1 MFLHRPRLAK
11 MPNWE
16 DQGGIVYDLTN
27 LFLRPIIKPD
37 LLPPQLM
44 EENIQSF
51 NDISNLIIDNY
62 PAILR
67 HNTPM
72 MVAVA
77 FGFLFALLSLVI
89 GISFCCC
96 CNKSS
101 KSKNKKSFPKG
112 FLGTLGFLLIVMA
125 TLGVAWFCV
134 GAVKFQSG
142 LNNIN
147 QVRGILI

>member
-1 MFLHRPRLAK
+1 MS
-11 MPNWE
+11 NWTVSYSE
-16 DQGGIVYDLTN
+16 DQGGMQILYDLTN
-27 LFLRPIIKPD
+27 LFLRPIIKPK

-51 NDISNLIIDNY
+51 SDISNLIIDNF
-62 PAILR
+62 PDILR

-72 MVAVA
+72 MVAAA

-89 GISFCCC
+89 GISFCCR

-112 FLGTLGFLLIVMA
+112 FLSTLGFLLIVMA

-134 GAVKFQSG
+134 SAVKFQSG

>member
-27 LFLRPIIKPD
+27 LFLRPIIKPN

-62 PAILR
+62 LAILEQ
-67 HNTPM
+67 NIPM
-72 MVAVA
+72 IVAVA
-77 FGFLFALLSLVI
+77 FGILFALLSLVI

-101 KSKNKKSFPKG
+101 KSKKKKSFLKG

-134 GAVKFQSG
+134 SAVKFEDG